1 MTTDFETKG
10 RSEEQKMLATEEYDG
25 FDPYLAM
32 LRQHARKRVAHM
44 AKVQDDPSQYPAAV
58 CNLLGSVADD
68 KAKIE
73 TPVYFDYGR
82 NTHVGKRFYMNSM
95 CVILDSG
102 RVDIGDDVMLGP
114 AVQIYTPQH
123 PLDPATRATKA
134 VTAHPVKIGNDVWVG
149 GGAII
154 LPGVTIGNG
163 VTVGAGSVVTK
174 DVPDNVVVVGN
185 PARIV
190 KHL

>member
-1 MTTDFETKG
+1 MTTDATPLC
-10 RSEEQKMLATEEYDG
+10 SEEEKMLAGKEYDG
-25 FDPYLAM
+25 FDPHLAL
-32 LRQHARKRVAHM
+32 LRTRTRQRVARLSR
-44 AKVQDDPSQYPAAV
+44 VRSNPSQYAAAV
-58 CNLLGSVADD
+58 RDLLGSVADNN
-68 KAKIE
+68 AVIE

-82 NTHVGKRFYMNSM
+82 NTHVGNRFRMHAM

-102 RVDIGDDVMLGP
+102 RVDIGHDVVLGP
-114 AVQIYTPQH
+114 GVQVYTPQH
-123 PLDPATRATKA
+123 PLDPMARATKV
-134 VTAHPVKIGNDVWVG
+134 VTAPSVSIGNNVWVG

-154 LPGVTIGNG
+154 LPGVRIGDG

-174 DVPDNVVVVGN
+174 DVPNNVVVAGN

>member
-1 MTTDFETKG
+1 MTTDTDPLC
-10 RSEEQKMLATEEYDG
+10 SEEEKMLAGKEYDG
-25 FDPYLAM
+25 FDPHLAS
-32 LRQHARKRVAHM
+32 LRTQTRQRVARLSHM
-44 AKVQDDPSQYPAAV
+44 RSSPSQYAAAV
-58 CNLLGSVADD
+58 RDLLGSVSDD
-68 KAKIE
+68 NAVIE

-82 NTHVGKRFYMNSM
+82 NTHVGKRFYMHAM

-102 RVDIGDDVMLGP
+102 RVDIGHDVVLGP
-114 AVQIYTPQH
+114 GVQVYTPQH
-123 PLDPATRATKA
+123 PLDLVARATKV
-134 VTAHPVKIGNDVWVG
+134 VTAPSVRIGNNVRVG

-154 LPGVTIGNG
+154 LPGVRIGNG

-174 DVPDNVVVVGN
+174 DVPNNVVVAGN